1 MSKRTHFS
9 KPADLHTA
17 RRQKGFLSSRQGLVL
32 LLLIFLAP
40 TFVAWV
46 MHHSGEGG
54 WQPAGSTNN
63 GTLVHPARPLSFPAE
78 ILAGD
83 MPLNDYLQGKWTLLY
98 IGDGDCDAV
107 CNTNLY
113 NMRQVRTAQ
122 NEEMRRV
129 QRLFLLR
136 SETMPGALATLLEQ
150 EYSNMTV
157 ARVSVEQAQQIAPD
171 FLIEGVSMQDA
182 ERVYIID
189 PLGNLMMYYPPGID
203 PGGMLKD
210 LKKLLKYSKIG

>member
-1 MSKRTHFS
+1 MVKRTRVSICGGRHS
-9 KPADLHTA
+9 A

-40 TFVAWV
+40 VFVAWV

-54 WQPAGSTNN
+54 WKPSGSTNH
-63 GTLVHPARPLSFPAE
+63 GILVHPARQLSLPSG
-78 ILAGD
+78 IHAGEV
-83 MPLNDYLQGKWTLLY
+83 PLNDFLRGKWTLMY
-98 IGDGDCDAV
+98 FGDADCDEV
-107 CNTNLY
+107 CRSSLY
-113 NMRQVRTAQ
+113 NMRQVRLAQ

-136 SETMPGALATLLEQ
+136 SDTLPEALSSMLEQ
-150 EYSNMTV
+150 EHPGMAV
-157 ARVSVEQAQQIAPD
+157 AQVTAGQAEQIAPD
-171 FLIEGVSMQDA
+171 FLIDGVPMQGA

-189 PLGNLMMYYPPGID
+189 PLGNLMMYYPPGAE

-210 LKKLLKYSKIG
+210 LQKLLKYSQIG